1 MVFDELTDKNKLAP
15 FYSPRCTWLGFNF
28 LVQCGGRS
36 VEVGTSS
43 LAFIKSHTLMEYT
56 VDSLDGV
63 PIYYTKHDL
72 AATRLAVTHTAR
84 YTILFIGSSK

>member
-1 MVFDELTDKNKLAP
+1 MVTKYFA
-15 FYSPRCTWLGFNF
+15 WL
-28 LVQCGGRS
+28 LVQCDGRS

-63 PIYYTKHDL
+63 PIYYTKNDL
-72 AATRLAVTHTAR
+72 SATRLAVMHTAR
-84 YTILFIGSSK
+84 YTVLFIGSSE